1 MFILAIVLLLIFAAF
16 LFLFGRFSTTE
27 DKISDILSLQI
38 EFFDRE
44 MTSYYNDITLR
55 GAQLSEKAAQL
66 TEKYLNAENTDFG
79 SVQNSSLHINALEE
93 RYIDLLKNELLKASC
108 SGAFILINASQTGAS
123 GSKAGVYLNQ
133 DLFGT
138 TDKETMLL
146 YRGNVKAAINK
157 GIMPHRK
164 WHLEF
169 DGYLRAD

>member
-1 MFILAIVLLLIFAAF
+1 MFILAIVLLLILAAF

-79 SVQNSSLHINALEE
+79 GVQNSSLHINALEE
-93 RYIDLLKNELLKASC
+93 RYIDLRTS
-108 SGAFILINASQTGAS
+108 F
-123 GSKAGVYLNQ
+123 
-133 DLFGT
+133 
-138 TDKETMLL
+138 
-146 YRGNVKAAINK
+146 
-157 GIMPHRK
+157 
-164 WHLEF
+164 
-169 DGYLRAD
+169 